1 MVTRFDPFDMGFDR
15 WMPFGDELGKLA
27 PFFSGADDKDRAG
40 IRNRL
45 RYVLEKPPVLGYSV
59 SRAFGAVMN
68 VPDRVIRADLSASS
82 TLK

>member
-27 PFFSGADDKDRAG
+27 PFFSGADDEDRAG